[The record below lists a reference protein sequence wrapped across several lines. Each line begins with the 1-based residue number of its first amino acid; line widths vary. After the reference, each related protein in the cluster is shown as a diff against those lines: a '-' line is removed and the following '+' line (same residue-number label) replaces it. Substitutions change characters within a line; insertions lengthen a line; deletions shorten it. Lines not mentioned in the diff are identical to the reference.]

1 MTKEKKYKISKRK
14 FVAAVIG
21 VTVLTT
27 ATIGVVS
34 LAQSKTENEPNTSS
48 YTISDYQRKIEF
60 RKILGTDTLNKTFE
74 NSGVPYKTEE
84 QLYPKGYANMNGILP
99 GTEPDYKEPV
109 PKYYPAV
116 TPSKEEIDALKSA
129 NPNAEYFLINEGS
142 NQYVMYVVQDLT
154 TEECIN
160 IIQNLKDTGEIPE
173 NSEVTVTG
181 DSNQYNYATIDPKGK
196 TK

>member
-14 FVAAVIG
+14 FYTFIYC

-34 LAQSKTENEPNTSS
+34 LAQSKTENEPSTSS
-48 YTISDYQRKIEF
+48 YTLSDYQMKIEF
-60 RKILGTDTLNKTFE
+60 RKALGINTLNKTFE

-99 GTEPDYKEPV
+99 GTEPDYKKPV

-116 TPSKEEIDALKSA
+116 TPSEEEIGALKSA

-142 NQYVMYVVQDLT
+142 NPVRYVCCSRPYNRRMYKH
-154 TEECIN
+154 N
-160 IIQNLKDTGEIPE
+160 SKLKRYRRNT
-173 NSEVTVTG
+173 
-181 DSNQYNYATIDPKGK
+181 
-196 TK
+196 